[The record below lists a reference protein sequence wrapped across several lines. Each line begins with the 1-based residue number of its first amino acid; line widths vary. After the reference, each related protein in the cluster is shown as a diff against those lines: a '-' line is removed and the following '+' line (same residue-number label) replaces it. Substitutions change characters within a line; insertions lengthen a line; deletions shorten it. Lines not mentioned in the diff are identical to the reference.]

1 MSGEQERTDL
11 NSRLMSSKPRTSRA
25 PRSSGP
31 VRVKPVRITTDLG
44 AAQHRALKDFCD
56 QLAAG
61 AGLARVP
68 GSEVVRVLLD
78 QLQEDPEL
86 KQNVTDE
93 IIRRGRSGKDS
104 VQ

>member
-11 NSRLMSSKPRTSRA
+11 NSRLMASKPRTSRA
-25 PRSSGP
+25 PRSSGA

-56 QLAAG
+56 QLAAD

-78 QLQEDPEL
+78 QLHEDPEL

-93 IIRRGRSGKDS
+93 IIRRGHPGKDL
-104 VQ
+104 

>member
-61 AGLARVP
+61 TGLARVP

-104 VQ
+104 VR